1 MSECCKKEAEKT
13 RICAEG
19 YKYVEG
25 LLKQPPR
32 VAIMCCEGACIKG
45 EIARVAANILSYELE
60 KKNSVRICLGDASTG
75 NSGFAELVKKAQR
88 VIAIEGCP
96 LKCGTEILKKRI
108 CDLDPQIVI
117 ATDLYDYDRNLF
129 EIFDMP
135 RDLIEE
141 KAKSVAMQ
149 VQNRFFTNN

>member
-19 YKYVEG
+19 YKYVEEI
-25 LLKQPPR
+25 LKGSPKD
-32 VAIMCCEGACIKG
+32 AIMCCEGACIKG
-45 EIARVAANILSYELE
+45 EIARAAANILSYELE
-60 KKNSVRICLGDASTG
+60 KPKAVRICLGDASTG
-75 NSGFAELVKKAQR
+75 NSGFVEIVKNAPR
-88 VIAIEGCP
+88 VISIEGCP
-96 LKCGTEILKKRI
+96 LKCGTEILKNRI
-108 CDLDPQIVI
+108 CNLDAKIVI

-141 KAKSVAMQ
+141 KARSVATQ
-149 VQNRFFTNN
+149 IQNMFYTDN